1 MGAAESGDVA
11 RLRAL
16 RAHFPALDGQPL
28 ALLENAG
35 GSQCT
40 TGCADAVRAYMRD
53 SFVQLTAGYALS
65 DRADTVV
72 ARAHVFAET
81 FVGGSGLG
89 RSILGPSTTQLVANL
104 ALAYGAVVQAGDNIV
119 ITEAAHESNAGPWA
133 RLCAAR
139 GAELRVWRLDAA
151 RFRCPLEGLDDLL
164 DARTRVVAFV
174 HASNLLGHVVDAAE
188 VCRRARRVGARTV
201 VDGVAFAPHRA
212 VDVAAVGC
220 DWYVFSAYKVFGPH
234 MAALWGAHAAQRELV
249 GLNHFFIPDHDVPY
263 KFELGG
269 VCHESCAGWLAVA
282 DYLRLLATGQYAAGA
297 GDPAD
302 RATVLRAMD
311 TVERLERPLTERLV
325 ACVASHPRLRLV
337 GTAQLEGRFPT
348 VALTH
353 TALPPQEVVKRLHGG
368 GVACRSGHMY
378 ARRLCEPLGLDPAS
392 GVVRISALHYNTLA
406 EIDRAV
412 NLLQQL

>member
-1 MGAAESGDVA
+1 MGAAESAEGT

-16 RAHFPALDGQPL
+16 RSHFPALDGQPL

-40 TGCADAVRAYMRD
+40 AGCADAVRAYMRE

-65 DRADTVV
+65 GRADSVV

-89 RSILGPSTTQLVANL
+89 KSILGPSTTQLVANL
-104 ALAYGAVVQAGDNIV
+104 ALAYGAVVQRGDNVV
-119 ITEAAHESNAGPWA
+119 IMEAAHESNAGPWE

-151 RFRCPLEGLDDLL
+151 SFRCPLEGLDALL

-174 HASNLLGHVVDAAE
+174 HASNLLGHAVDAAE

-212 VDVAAVGC
+212 VDVATLGC

-234 MAALWGAHAAQRELV
+234 LAALWGSHASQRELV
-249 GLNHFFIPDHDVPY
+249 GLNHFFIADHDVPY

-269 VCHESCAGWLAVA
+269 VCHELCAGWLAVA
-282 DYLRLLATGQYAAGA
+282 DYLRLLATGRYAAGA
-297 GDPAD
+297 GDAAD
-302 RATVLRAMD
+302 RDTVLRAMD
-311 TVERLERPLTERLV
+311 AVERLERPLTGRLV
-325 ACVASHPRLRLV
+325 TCVAQHPRLRLV

-348 VALTH
+348 VAFTH
-353 TALPPQEVVKRLHGG
+353 SALSPQDVVARLHAA
-368 GVACRSGHMY
+368 GVACRWGHMY

-392 GVVRISALHYNTLA
+392 GVVRISALHYNTMA
-406 EIDRAV
+406 EVERAV